1 MKQSDIFSI
10 IIIATVGTLLSY
22 FFVNSLL
29 GNPDLEIVNIKTIQE
44 ISPNISSPDP
54 ELFNPEAINP
64 TVEVFV
70 GECEDLDQ
78 NGILSRD
85 ELIACGKISEGQQE
99 TEYVFCAD
107 GAAVTDISLCPENQ
121 QQETEEQEEESGI
134 VEYHSPDGETI
145 TIEE

>member
-29 GNPDLEIVNIKTIQE
+29 GSPDLEVVNIKTIQE
-44 ISPNISSPDP
+44 ISPSILNPDP
-54 ELFNPEAINP
+54 ELFNPDAINP

-70 GECEDLDQ
+70 GECEDIDQ

-85 ELIACGKISEGQQE
+85 ELIACGKITEEQQIDNE
-99 TEYVFCAD
+99 FIVCSD
-107 GAAVTDISLCPENQ
+107 GTAVTDISLCNGGEQNQ
-121 QQETEEQEEESGI
+121 NQDDQGQQEIIEQVNNNEN
-134 VEYHSPDGETI
+134 
-145 TIEE
+145 IEE